1 MQIEFNLPHVFGRN
15 SSDVDNARAL
25 RALLD
30 CMVELN
36 LAYIEMHPTKALYAS
51 GVRYGR
57 TRIWETIP
65 ALYARGVGDCKSLA
79 AARVAELRLQGIPCR
94 IAFRFNPRGDG
105 NKDFH
110 ILLQTP
116 KGWEDPSK
124 KLGMLEKDVNRFYVD
139 TGGAVAH
146 GESIGLVSR
155 ILTWFRS

>member
-1 MQIEFNLPHVFGRN
+1 MEIALNLPHVFTRQ

-30 CMVELN
+30 CMVQLN
-36 LAYIEMHPTKALYAS
+36 LAYIEMHPTKPLYES

-65 ALYARGVGDCKSLA
+65 ALYERGVGDCKSLA
-79 AARVAELRLQGIPCR
+79 SARVAELTLQGVLCR
-94 IAFRFNPRGDG
+94 PVFRFNPRADG

-110 ILLQTP
+110 ILIQTP

-124 KLGMLEKDVNRFYVD
+124 KLGMLDKDVNRFYVD
-139 TGGAVAH
+139 TGGMVH
-146 GESIGLVSR
+146 GEGMGLFTKIVH
-155 ILTWFRS
+155 WFRS

>member
-1 MQIEFNLPHVFGRN
+1 MEIAFNLPHVFGRN

-25 RALLD
+25 RALLN

-57 TRIWETIP
+57 TRIWEPIP
-65 ALYARGVGDCKSLA
+65 ALYSRGVGDCKSLA
-79 AARVAELRLQGIPCR
+79 SARVAELMSQGVPCKTV
-94 IAFRFNPRGDG
+94 FRWHQRSDG

-110 ILLQTP
+110 ILIQTP
-116 KGWEDPSK
+116 NGWEDPSK
-124 KLGMLEKDVNRFYVD
+124 KLGMLDKDVNRFYVD

-146 GESIGLVSR
+146 GEGVGLFSR
-155 ILTWFRS
+155 VIHWFRS